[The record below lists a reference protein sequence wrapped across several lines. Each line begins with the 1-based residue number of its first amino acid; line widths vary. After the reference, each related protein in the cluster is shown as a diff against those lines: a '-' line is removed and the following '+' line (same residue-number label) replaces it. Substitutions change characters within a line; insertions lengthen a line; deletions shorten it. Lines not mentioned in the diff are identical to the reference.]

1 MVCYFR
7 VLTSSNVRC
16 TDGTWLLGL
25 TWLIVE
31 HPCVVRSTQF
41 ATEMRQLMCRVV
53 MTLVVTALLVDAT
66 RIRNRSTRA
75 IRNELKVK
83 ERAWRTACERHNC
96 TSKIQCPYA
105 NGWHILGSD
114 LGCCGN
120 YGGCCQ
126 LASIVCW
133 AHDLFCKCCDFG
145 VFICGPLCEKDPDCP
160 VEEGSGEI
168 HDAKENITGV

>member
-1 MVCYFR
+1 
-7 VLTSSNVRC
+7 
-16 TDGTWLLGL
+16 
-25 TWLIVE
+25 
-31 HPCVVRSTQF
+31 
-41 ATEMRQLMCRVV
+41 
-53 MTLVVTALLVDAT
+53 MTLSSCIFHIQWTIFLMLFNATMFQELFALKNMTVHPIC
-66 RIRNRSTRA
+66 R
-75 IRNELKVK
+75 
-83 ERAWRTACERHNC
+83 
-96 TSKIQCPYA
+96 KIQCPYA

-168 HDAKENITGV
+168 HDTKENITGVWSTDIYSELYCAKCQRTQVQAYEAETYYVNSYGQRRAAVCFFLFNELLFLG